1 MTSPARTR
9 FELAF
14 RAGLLALTAC
24 AKMEPPPGAPPDPL
38 PPQVVAIRPDSLMV
52 PPGFDGNAEFIFDEV
67 ISEGSSP
74 NQGLGTGDLER
85 LILLSPSD
93 EVPKVRWKRNR
104 ITVQPKEGWQPNR
117 IYRIELRP
125 GVVDLRRNRSD
136 TTVVIT
142 LSTGAPAPEHR
153 LEGRVLDWTRGQ
165 PAVGA
170 LVQAELLPDRLAY
183 RVATDSNG
191 AFSLAPMPDGD
202 YVVRGVLDQNRD
214 MRQDPRELYDT
225 VRVAAGETA
234 VGELW
239 AFPHDTVGPR
249 IESIAVRD
257 SMTATITFSQF
268 LDPAQRFDTTA
279 IRVLSIPDSTP
290 LGIRSLVPPVVDD
303 SMVQAAAALDS
314 AQAAA
319 LDSVQAAALD
329 SAQVEDTVAAPIP
342 PPPPESP
349 PTRPRESRSPLYQR
363 LVLRIGR
370 PWVPGGA
377 YVVEVF
383 GVRNVNGVAADGT
396 GGLQVPE
403 SPPPPTPSP
412 VDSLNPPPEL
422 PGDSPAPARPDSS
435 GS

>member
-1 MTSPARTR
+1 MMFHAQTR
-9 FELAF
+9 LDLAVG
-14 RAGLLALTAC
+14 AGLLAVIAC
-24 AKMEPPPGAPPDPL
+24 ANMEPPPGAPPDPL

-52 PPGFDGNAEFIFDEV
+52 APDFDGHAEFIFDEV

-93 EVPKVRWKRNR
+93 EVPKVGWKRNR
-104 ITVQPKEGWQPNR
+104 ITVKPKEGWQPNR

-170 LVQAELLPDRLAY
+170 LVQAELLPEGLAY

-191 AFSLAPMPDGD
+191 AFSLAPIPDGA

-214 MRQDPRELYDT
+214 MRQDPRELYDS
-225 VRVAAGETA
+225 VRVAAGQSS
-234 VGELW
+234 VGEVW

-249 IESIAVRD
+249 IESVAVRD
-257 SMTATITFSQF
+257 SMSATITFSQF
-268 LDPAQRFDTTA
+268 LDPAQRFDSTA
-279 IRVLSIPDSTP
+279 VRLLVIPDSTR
-290 LGIRSLVPPVVDD
+290 LRVRSLVPPTVDD
-303 SMVQAAAALDS
+303 SLVRAAR
-314 AQAAA
+314 A
-319 LDSVQAAALD
+319 LDSVQATPPDSVPAAPLD
-329 SAQVEDTVAAPIP
+329 SAQVEDTVATPPPIP
-342 PPPPESP
+342 LPQPEPP
-349 PTRPRESRSPLYQR
+349 PTRPRESRLPLYQR
-363 LVLRIGR
+363 LVLRVATSWI
-370 PWVPGGA
+370 PGGA
-377 YVVEVF
+377 YAIEVF

-396 GGLQVPE
+396 GALQVPE
-403 SPPPPTPSP
+403 TPPPPSP
-412 VDSLNPPPEL
+412 ADSLNPPTEV
-422 PGDSPAPARPDSS
+422 PGDSLVPVRPDSS

>member
-1 MTSPARTR
+1 MTCHARTR

-14 RAGLLALTAC
+14 GAGLLALTAC
-24 AKMEPPPGAPPDPL
+24 GKMEPPPGAPPDPL
-38 PPQVVAIRPDSLMV
+38 PPQVVATRPESLIV
-52 PPGFDGNAEFIFDEV
+52 PPDFDGNAEFIFDEV

-85 LILLSPSD
+85 LILLSPSE
-93 EVPKVRWKRNR
+93 EVPKVSWKRNR
-104 ITVQPKEGWQPNR
+104 ITIKPKEGWQPNR

-142 LSTGAPAPEHR
+142 LSTGAPVPEHR

-183 RVATDSNG
+183 RIATDSNG
-191 AFSLAPMPDGD
+191 AFSLAPIPDGE

-225 VRVAAGETA
+225 VRVAPGETA

-268 LDPAQRFDTTA
+268 LDPTQRFDSTT
-279 IRVLSIPDSTP
+279 IRVMAIPDSTT
-290 LGIRSLVPPVVDD
+290 LEIRSLVPPPVDD

-319 LDSVQAAALD
+319 LDS
-329 SAQVEDTVAAPIP
+329 AQVDDTVAAPIP
-342 PPPPESP
+342 PLEPPPA
-349 PTRPRESRSPLYQR
+349 RPQESRPPLYQR
-363 LVLRIGR
+363 LVLRVGS
-370 PWVPGGA
+370 PWIPGGA
-377 YVVEVF
+377 YVIEVV

-396 GGLQVPE
+396 GGLQAPA
-403 SPPPPTPSP
+403 
-412 VDSLNPPPEL
+412 DSLNAPPET
-422 PGDSPAPARPDSS
+422 PDDSLAPARPDSS